1 LVVTGETPRSFF
13 LSRAEKAHVPRKTM
27 ARGCA
32 TPEALL
38 SNTLAKGLQ
47 PDFRSLDPAGNKLKT
62 AIVGHGR
69 STRREGRTI
78 VERFGM
84 NGRMATTVIR
94 LFNPWLI

>member
-1 LVVTGETPRSFF
+1 
-13 LSRAEKAHVPRKTM
+13 
-27 ARGCA
+27 
-32 TPEALL
+32 
-38 SNTLAKGLQ
+38 LQ